1 MKKKAVLVILVILL
15 SLTIVMPA
23 FAHNEYPG
31 KACEGGGW
39 TGNFI
44 IAWGLK
50 KGFHKQY
57 AKFGEYKGRG
67 YGPVIADSMLC
78 PRP

>member
-1 MKKKAVLVILVILL
+1 MKKKIVIILLVIML

-23 FAHNEYPG
+23 FAQPEYPG

-39 TGNFI
+39 TGNYI

-57 AKFGEYKGRG
+57 QKFGEYRGRG
-67 YGPVIADSMLC
+67 YGPVVADSMLC
-78 PRP
+78 PR